1 MEATY
6 SHEMEQMRSEM
17 CELKSLLKEQEIVN
31 EKLMRRAMST
41 SYGKERANIRFS
53 ITIAG
58 LTIPLFCA
66 MLPHLRFPVW
76 FTAITILFFLSAM
89 AASWFSLKRYAS
101 EDLLNGNLLA
111 VAEKIVKYK
120 RFGDNWLKFSVPF
133 LILWLTGFFHFA
145 ARGASPDFA
154 GGLVAGGLTGG
165 VIATVMGVINYRQ
178 SAKRLNG
185 ILKQID
191 EMKG

>member
-31 EKLMRRAMST
+31 EKLMRHAMNA
-41 SYGKERANIRFS
+41 SYGKERKNIRFS
-53 ITIAG
+53 IIMAA
-58 LTIPLFCA
+58 LAIPLFCA
-66 MLPHLRFPVW
+66 LRPHFGFPLW
-76 FTAITILFFLSAM
+76 FLVITILFFLLAM
-89 AASWFSLKRYAS
+89 AASCFSLKRYAS
-101 EDLLNGNLLA
+101 EDLLNGNLLT

-145 ARGASPDFA
+145 TRGTSSDFA
-154 GGLVAGGLTGG
+154 SGLVAGGITGG
-165 VIATVMGVINYRQ
+165 VIATVLGIINYRQ
-178 SAKRLNG
+178 STKRLNG

-191 EMKG
+191 EMKD

>member
-31 EKLMRRAMST
+31 EKLMRRAMNT
-41 SYGKERANIRFS
+41 SYSKERRNIRFS
-53 ITIAG
+53 IIMAA
-58 LTIPLFCA
+58 LAILLFCA
-66 MLPHLRFPVW
+66 LHPHFGFPLW
-76 FTAITILFFLSAM
+76 FFIITQLFFLFAM

-101 EDLLNGNLLA
+101 EDLLNGNLLT

-133 LILWLTGFFHFA
+133 LVFWLTGFFHFA
-145 ARGASPDFA
+145 TRGASPDFA
-154 GGLVAGGLTGG
+154 SGLVAGGLTGG
-165 VIATVMGVINYRQ
+165 VIATVIGIINYRQ
-178 SAKRLNG
+178 SQKRLNG

-191 EMKG
+191 EMKE